1 MSLLNFKCE
10 FQNIFD
16 VKYLKWFTFYVKL
29 IDERKRQWM
38 ANNESTNLRQKVNL

>member
-16 VKYLKWFTFYVKL
+16 VKYLKRFTFYVKL
-29 IDERKRQWM
+29 IDERKRHEM
-38 ANNESTNLRQKVNL
+38 ANNESTNLTQKVNL